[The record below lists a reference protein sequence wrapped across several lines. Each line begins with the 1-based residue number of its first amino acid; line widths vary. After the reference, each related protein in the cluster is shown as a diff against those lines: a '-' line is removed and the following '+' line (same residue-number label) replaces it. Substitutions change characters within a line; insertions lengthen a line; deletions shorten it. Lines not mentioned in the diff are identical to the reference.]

1 MNTEIKKE
9 IKNLIKQLQET
20 LTVLKLEDET
30 NKLEIQRLQQRV
42 DMLLKKLDEDE
53 N

>member
-9 IKNLIKQLQET
+9 IKNQIKQLQET